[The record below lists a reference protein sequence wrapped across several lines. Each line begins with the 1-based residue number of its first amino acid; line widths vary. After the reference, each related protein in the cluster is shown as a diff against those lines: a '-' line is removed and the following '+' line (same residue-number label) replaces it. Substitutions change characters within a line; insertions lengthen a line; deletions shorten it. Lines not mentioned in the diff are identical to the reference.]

1 MLNLIRTILGILFF
15 FLVFGVVLIKNKP
28 KEFEIVFEQSI
39 DYPIISYI
47 EYLQSFP
54 AQQWINTL
62 LSKKEAFYAPSMEKK
77 MELSQKS
84 QYELKFI
91 FPGEENFTLEE
102 KWIFSPEK
110 KSVKLFY
117 NYTLAFKDQLKLLS
131 NPEYNNSLRS
141 IIIKR
146 LENTLEVIESQYQ
159 QHRWQF
165 KGETTLPLTYYLA
178 LEGNSPWNKIK
189 EDTKLAFEKVSAF
202 AETKNISTLDKTFI
216 VYPELKDSFVRWRAA
231 IEVDRFYRTNRSD
244 IRCRRYKGGKALQLF
259 HQGTNDFLKDSWK
272 ILQDSL
278 VNKIQ
283 AYPAIQAISKENDS
297 IVNPLNWT
305 TQLYMPIQ

>member
-1 MLNLIRTILGILFF
+1 MFNLIRTIFGILFF

-54 AQQWINTL
+54 AQQCINTL
-62 LSKKEAFYAPSMEKK
+62 LSKKEAFYAPSMAKK
-77 MELSQKS
+77 MVWSQKS

-178 LEGNSPWNKIK
+178 LEGNSPWNTIK

-244 IRCRRYKGGKALQLF
+244 IRCRRYKGGKVLQLS
-259 HQGTNDFLKDSWK
+259 HQGTNDYLNDSWN

>member
-54 AQQWINTL
+54 AQQWINSL
-62 LSKKEAFYAPSMEKK
+62 LSKKEAFYAPSMAKK

-259 HQGTNDFLKDSWK
+259 HQGTNDYLKDSWK

>member
-54 AQQWINTL
+54 AQQWINSL

-259 HQGTNDFLKDSWK
+259 HQGTNDYLKDSWK

>member
-1 MLNLIRTILGILFF
+1 MFNLIRTIFGILFF
-15 FLVFGVVLIKNKP
+15 FLVFGIVLIKNKP
-28 KEFEIVFEQSI
+28 KEFDIVFEQST
-39 DYPIISYI
+39 DYPIVSYI
-47 EYLQSFP
+47 EYLKSSP
-54 AQQWINTL
+54 AKQWIYTL
-62 LSKKEAFYAPSMEKK
+62 LSKKEAFYAPSMVKK
-77 MELSQKS
+77 MEWSQKG

-91 FPGEENFTLEE
+91 FPGEENFELEE

-131 NPEYNNSLRS
+131 NPEYNNLLRS

-178 LEGNSPWNKIK
+178 LEGNSPWNTIN
-189 EDTKLAFEKVSAF
+189 EDTKSAFEKISAF
-202 AETKNISTLDKTFI
+202 AETKNISTRDKTFI
-216 VYPELKDSFVRWRAA
+216 VYPELKDSFVRWRVA
-231 IEVDRFYRTNRSD
+231 IEVDRFYRTNRTD
-244 IRCRRYKGGKALQLF
+244 IICRRYKGGKALQLS
-259 HQGTNDFLKDSWK
+259 HQGTNDYLKDSWK

-278 VNKIQ
+278 INKIQ

>member
-1 MLNLIRTILGILFF
+1 MFNLIRTILGILFF

-54 AQQWINTL
+54 AQQCINTL
-62 LSKKEAFYAPSMEKK
+62 LSKKEAFYAPSMAKK
-77 MELSQKS
+77 MEWSQKS
-84 QYELKFI
+84 QYKLKFI

-178 LEGNSPWNKIK
+178 LEGNSPWNTIK

-244 IRCRRYKGGKALQLF
+244 IRCRRYKGGKVLQLS
-259 HQGTNDFLKDSWK
+259 HQGTNDYLKDSWN

-283 AYPAIQAISKENDS
+283 AYPTIQAISKENDS